1 MSNQAESVKV
11 VLIGESG
18 VGKTSIIAQFTSG
31 KFDPDTV
38 TSLSAQ
44 YVSKT
49 IEFHNL
55 QKAIKFDIWDTAG
68 QEKYRALA
76 KIFYKD
82 AKVICL
88 VYDITSEKTFNEIKT
103 YWYEMVKSHAD
114 PDVLIAVVANKSDLY
129 DNAEVKNEEGEEFAK
144 SIGALFQSTS
154 AKSDTGI
161 TNLFD
166 NIGQKYFNPNFD
178 ATSLDKQQQE
188 EYHHALV
195 VEREP
200 ELAAAHSISLHQ
212 PAPYGIA
219 VTGHT
224 QDFYILSSVAMS
236 RAGAAG

>member
-188 EYHHALV
+188 EYQKKKTEEKQKKKKTQNIQLTAETV
-195 VEREP
+195 NEP
-200 ELAAAHSISLHQ
+200 KKKKCC
-212 PAPYGIA
+212 
-219 VTGHT
+219 
-224 QDFYILSSVAMS
+224 
-236 RAGAAG
+236 

>member
-1 MSNQAESVKV
+1 MSDAAEQVKA

-188 EYHHALV
+188 EYQKKKTEEKQKKKKTQNIQLTAETV
-195 VEREP
+195 NEP
-200 ELAAAHSISLHQ
+200 KKKKCC
-212 PAPYGIA
+212 
-219 VTGHT
+219 
-224 QDFYILSSVAMS
+224 
-236 RAGAAG
+236 